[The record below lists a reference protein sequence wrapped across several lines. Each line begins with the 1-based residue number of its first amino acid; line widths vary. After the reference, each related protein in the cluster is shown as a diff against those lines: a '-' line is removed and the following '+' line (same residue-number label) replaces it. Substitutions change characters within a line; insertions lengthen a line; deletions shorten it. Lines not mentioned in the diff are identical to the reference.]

1 MQPTLDD
8 LTARVGELSPLEQG
22 FVESVKR
29 QYEKGSRLSDKQTT
43 TIDKIVARH
52 DPAAVNA
59 RNTWRTSYDYEK
71 RKLARFAAEYYL
83 KNPPYFGDVA
93 RRILGEDN
101 YIPSEKC
108 FRKMTENKYVKRAL
122 ANLASKPVF
131 SVGQLVRFRRN
142 AEVREWHNA
151 YNHEAGRKINRCG
164 KLAVVISCEATPGWA
179 KGSRKYTVLPTGA
192 NKPVTTLE
200 RRLMRCKSL

>member
-1 MQPTLDD
+1 MPYK
-8 LTARVGELSPLEQG
+8 AN
-22 FVESVKR
+22 SV
-29 QYEKGSRLSDKQTT
+29 
-43 TIDKIVARH
+43 VA
-52 DPAAVNA
+52 
-59 RNTWRTSYDYEK
+59 SYNDEK

-108 FRKMTENKYVKRAL
+108 FRKMTENKYVKRAIE
-122 ANLASKPVF
+122 NLASEPVF

-142 AEVREWHNA
+142 AEVREWHNQ
-151 YNHEAGRKINRCG
+151 YNHDAGRRINKCG
-164 KLAVVISCEATPGWA
+164 KLAVVLSFEDVPGHA
-179 KGSRKYTVLPTGA
+179 KGSRKYTVLPTGDS
-192 NKPVTTLE
+192 KPVVTLE